1 MDSISTS
8 AYGWH
13 VSTSRD
19 IGFIMANGPRSI
31 YSRRQR
37 MAPGQYDNPL
47 ADFLDNLPGYVN
59 QFQRNQLELG
69 KQQLA
74 DKRYEDDKAY
84 RDERV
89 RVEDKRYEEA
99 QRVARANKKEEQ
111 NKYRRQVKRQEA
123 EDREGDVERII
134 SRIPKYDYKSH
145 AKVYESYGMDAEAD
159 AVRELA
165 NNQSSTLND
174 LRGKVSRV
182 QNLGPNATFYDYDAI
197 RDTIS
202 PEDFT
207 MLSEVDKRAYNAL
220 SLSDARFD
228 SQRKTGMRKMS
239 DQDKSDL
246 NRARSQV
253 KFIETEMIKVAQK
266 MPNMSGMGKNEIL
279 EALKATGAVQ
289 AGELTQLKD
298 QLNIFEAEV
307 DEINSRYRITPPR
320 TPENIIQGGV
330 DIPGMKYDLADIG
343 VIPTMPNVG
352 RGASTFVFEDPK
364 TETAKVPE
372 TVNEAIEEE
381 DRINSMYILASA
393 PEGSS
398 EYKTAEQKLEAFNKL
413 KELEPITP
421 TVREAMTKR
430 GKTGESGFKLR
441 PESKLAKSTPT
452 NQSPKYYD
460 RLLKDLSKEQSVLA
474 KNPELNPVRANKILE
489 REDEIVTNLQLAID
503 SMPNTQEYGKTKQK
517 YRNYL
522 KKYLRSGRYQRTFK
536 GNRVMGTRYDPRTGM
551 GFLPQEGELEKIY
564 AELYGGRSS
573 TPIQDILNI
582 GGAMA
587 SPSGEIGVTP
597 QPIQL
602 FE

>member
-1 MDSISTS
+1 
-8 AYGWH
+8 
-13 VSTSRD
+13 
-19 IGFIMANGPRSI
+19 MANGPRSI

-330 DIPGMKYDLADIG
+330 DIPGMKYDLADMG

-352 RGASTFVFEDPK
+352 RGASTFVFKDPK
-364 TETAKVPE
+364 AETVKVPE

-551 GFLPQEGELEKIY
+551 SFLPQEGELEKIY

>member
-1 MDSISTS
+1 
-8 AYGWH
+8 
-13 VSTSRD
+13 
-19 IGFIMANGPRSI
+19 MANGPRSI

-47 ADFLDNLPGYVN
+47 ADFLDNLPGYVS
-59 QFQRNQLELG
+59 QFQQNQLALG

-89 RVEDKRYEEA
+89 MVEDKRYEEA
-99 QRVARANKKEEQ
+99 QRIARASKKEEQ
-111 NKYRRQVKRQEA
+111 SRYRRQVKRQEA

-145 AKVYESYGMDAEAD
+145 EKIYESYGMDAEAD

-174 LRGKVSRV
+174 LRGQVSKV
-182 QNLGPNATFYDYDAI
+182 QNLGPDATFYDYDAI
-197 RDTIS
+197 RDAIS

-207 MLSEVDKRAYNAL
+207 MLSEVDKRAYNVL

-253 KFIETEMIKVAQK
+253 KLIETEMIKVAQK
-266 MPNMSGMGKNEIL
+266 MPNMSGMGNSEIL
-279 EALKATGAVQ
+279 EALKATGLNPK
-289 AGELTQLKD
+289 GELTRLKN

-307 DEINSRYRITPPR
+307 DEINSRYRITPPQ

-343 VIPTMPNVG
+343 VLPMMPNVG
-352 RGASTFVFEDPK
+352 EGASTFVFKDPK
-364 TETAKVPE
+364 TSTVKVPE
-372 TVNEAIEEE
+372 TVNEAISEE
-381 DRINSMYILASA
+381 DRINAMYILASE

-398 EYKTAEQKLEAFNKL
+398 EYKTAEQKIGAFNKF
-413 KELEPITP
+413 KELEPLATKKALEP
-421 TVREAMTKR
+421 TFRERMSLA
-430 GKTGESGFKLR
+430 GKEIAEGTREDSGFRFDPEAKAFKLPTEER
-441 PESKLAKSTPT
+441 SPE
-452 NQSPKYYD
+452 YYD
-460 RLLKDLSKEQSVLA
+460 EVLKDLSREQSVLA
-474 KNPELNPVRANKILE
+474 TSPELNPERANKILE

-503 SMPNTQEYGKTKQK
+503 SMPNTKEYGKTKQK

-522 KKYLRSGRYQRTFK
+522 KKYLRSGGYQRAFK

-551 GFLPQEGELEKIY
+551 SFLPQEGELEKIY
-564 AELYGGRSS
+564 AELRNVKSR

-582 GGAMA
+582 DRSMA
-587 SPSGEIGVTP
+587 GPSGEIGVTP
-597 QPIQL
+597 QRLDI

>member
-1 MDSISTS
+1 
-8 AYGWH
+8 
-13 VSTSRD
+13 
-19 IGFIMANGPRSI
+19 MANGPRSI

-37 MAPGQYDNPL
+37 MASGQYDNPL

-279 EALKATGAVQ
+279 EALKATGADP

>member
-1 MDSISTS
+1 
-8 AYGWH
+8 
-13 VSTSRD
+13 
-19 IGFIMANGPRSI
+19 
-31 YSRRQR
+31 

-279 EALKATGAVQ
+279 EALKATGADP

>member
-1 MDSISTS
+1 
-8 AYGWH
+8 
-13 VSTSRD
+13 
-19 IGFIMANGPRSI
+19 
-31 YSRRQR
+31 

-99 QRVARANKKEEQ
+99 QRIARANKKEEQ

-279 EALKATGAVQ
+279 EALKATGADP

>member
-1 MDSISTS
+1 
-8 AYGWH
+8 
-13 VSTSRD
+13 
-19 IGFIMANGPRSI
+19 
-31 YSRRQR
+31 

-330 DIPGMKYDLADIG
+330 DIPGMKYDLADMG

>member
-330 DIPGMKYDLADIG
+330 DIPGMKYDLADMG

>member
-279 EALKATGAVQ
+279 EALKATGADP

>member
-279 EALKATGAVQ
+279 EALKATGADP

-330 DIPGMKYDLADIG
+330 DIPGMKYDLADMG